1 MQQDITR
8 SVCIRFGL
16 DMFQFKK
23 SVTGGGHQLTNIDE
37 NITSSGREEGDPSPM
52 GYGRRGPSA
61 YRNGNGGGL
70 GATPGSQRY
79 VQPTVKDKHGVNSFL
94 VVI

>member
-1 MQQDITR
+1 MPDFIHYT
-8 SVCIRFGL
+8 L
-16 DMFQFKK
+16 
-23 SVTGGGHQLTNIDE
+23 
-37 NITSSGREEGDPSPM
+37 SGREEGDPSPM
-52 GYGRRGPSA
+52 GYGRRGPAA

-94 VVI
+94 LVVISRSNTGLYFNPMPSISRLVL